1 MKGIETA
8 ARSHNGEETI
18 LVVEDD
24 DGLRRLATTV
34 LRLSGYRVIGVAGGA
49 EAIEAAATHQDSI
62 HLVLS
67 DVAMPRMSGL
77 QLVERLRGLG
87 LTVPTIFMS
96 GCGDEDI
103 ADHGVIS
110 TPDTLLSKPFMPDA
124 LLECVRNTLDRLTT
138 HS

>member
-1 MKGIETA
+1 VKGIESA
-8 ARSHNGEETI
+8 ARPHTGEETI

-24 DGLRRLATTV
+24 DSLRRLAMTV
-34 LRLSGYRVIGVAGGA
+34 LRLSGYRVIGVAGGD
-49 EAIEAAATHQDSI
+49 EAIDAAAAHRDSI

-77 QLVERLRGLG
+77 QLAQRLRELG
-87 LTVPTIFMS
+87 LSVPTIFMS

-110 TPDTLLSKPFMPDA
+110 TPDTLLGKPFMPDT
-124 LLECVRNTLDRLTT
+124 LLERVRTTLDRLTRPA
-138 HS
+138 